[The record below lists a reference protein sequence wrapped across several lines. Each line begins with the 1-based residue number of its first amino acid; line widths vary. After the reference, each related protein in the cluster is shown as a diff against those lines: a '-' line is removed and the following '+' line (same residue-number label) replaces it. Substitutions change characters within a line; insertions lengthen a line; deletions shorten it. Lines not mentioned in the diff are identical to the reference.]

1 MLNITSAQLNLW
13 LAGFIWPFVRV
24 LALVA
29 TDPFF
34 GNRSVPKRVKIGL
47 SVMLT
52 LILSPVLGD
61 MPHIA
66 PGSAAGM
73 LVMVQQIMIGVSMGL
88 TMRIVF
94 ASFEMA
100 GHLAGLQMGLGFATF
115 FDPQRGTQVQ
125 AVSTFTGLLA
135 LLLFLS
141 MNGHLVVIR
150 ALAESFYVLPVSSQG
165 LSVKGWKTLVEWGG
179 EIFKAG
185 LLISLPIVA
194 ALLVTNLAMG
204 IMSRAAP
211 QVNLFAV
218 GFPITLGVGFFL
230 LYLSLP
236 YFVPLFDRLFNDG
249 ISISLQVLRQAN
261 PVLP

>member
-1 MLNITSAQLNLW
+1 MLTVTSAQLDLW
-13 LAGFIWPFVRV
+13 LAGFIWPFVRI
-24 LALVA
+24 LAMVA

-34 GNRSVPKRVKIGL
+34 GNRSVPRRVKVGL

-52 LILSPVLGD
+52 VILTPVLGE
-61 MPHIA
+61 MPHVS
-66 PGSAAGM
+66 PGSAAGI
-73 LVMVQQIMIGVSMGL
+73 LIMVQQIMIGVSMGL
-88 TMRIVF
+88 AMRIVF

-150 ALAESFYVLPVSSQG
+150 ALAESFYVLPVSSRI
-165 LSVKGWKTLVEWGG
+165 LSVTGWKTLVEWGG

-194 ALLVTNLAMG
+194 VLLVANLAMG

-218 GFPITLGVGFFL
+218 GFPITLGLGFFM

-236 YFVPLFDRLFNDG
+236 YFTPLFDRIFNDG
-249 ISISLQVLRQAN
+249 ISTTLQILRQAN
-261 PVLP
+261 PAHP

>member
-1 MLNITSAQLNLW
+1 MLTISSAQLDLW
-13 LAGFIWPFVRV
+13 LAGFIWPFVRI

-34 GNRSVPKRVKIGL
+34 GNRSVPKRVKVGF
-47 SVMLT
+47 SVLLT
-52 LILSPVLGD
+52 LILSPVLGS
-61 MPHIA
+61 MPHVS
-66 PGSAAGM
+66 PGSAEGI
-73 LVMVQQIMIGVSMGL
+73 LIMVQQIMIGISMGL
-88 TMRIVF
+88 AMRIVF

-115 FDPQRGTQVQ
+115 FDPQRGAQVQ

-150 ALAESFYVLPVSSQG
+150 ALAESFYVLPVSSQT
-165 LSVKGWKTLVEWGG
+165 LSVTGWKTLVGWGG

-185 LLISLPIVA
+185 LLISLPIIA

-204 IMSRAAP
+204 VMSRAAP

-236 YFVPLFDRLFNDG
+236 YFVPIFDQLFNDG
-249 ISISLQVLRQAN
+249 IRVALQILRQTN
-261 PVLP
+261 SVPP

>member
-1 MLNITSAQLNLW
+1 MLTVTSAQLDLW
-13 LAGFIWPFVRV
+13 LAGFIWPFVRI
-24 LALVA
+24 LAMVA

-34 GNRSVPKRVKIGL
+34 GNRSVPRRVKVGL

-52 LILSPVLGD
+52 VILTPVLGE
-61 MPHIA
+61 MPHVS
-66 PGSAAGM
+66 PGSAAGI
-73 LVMVQQIMIGVSMGL
+73 LIMVQQIMIGVSMGL
-88 TMRIVF
+88 AMRIVF

-150 ALAESFYVLPVSSQG
+150 ALAESFYVLPVSSRI
-165 LSVKGWKTLVEWGG
+165 LSVTGWKTLVEWGG

-194 ALLVTNLAMG
+194 VLLVANLAMG

-218 GFPITLGVGFFL
+218 GFPITLGIGFFM

-236 YFVPLFDRLFNDG
+236 YFTPLFDRIFNDG
-249 ISISLQVLRQAN
+249 ISTTLQILRQAN
-261 PVLP
+261 PAHP